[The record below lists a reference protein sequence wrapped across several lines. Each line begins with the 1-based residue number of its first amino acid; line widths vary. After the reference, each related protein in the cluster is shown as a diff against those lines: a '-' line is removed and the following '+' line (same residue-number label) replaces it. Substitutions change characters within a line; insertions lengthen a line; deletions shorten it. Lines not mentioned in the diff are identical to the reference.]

1 MTILFILL
9 WGAAVIELCA
19 HLFARRFPR
28 IRSVLALAALLLGS
42 GTSIALFVYVPT
54 VFSALFCLLSFYRAF
69 SLARIFKHQMHE
81 VYLRKATRRS
91 TIGLLAMQAVVLA
104 LWWAWDN
111 WHTTGHATW
120 TVVAVAQ
127 AMMAAVLFFSIVHTL
142 RHTAWPAKK
151 GDYSDN
157 ELPSITIAL
166 PARNET
172 EDLHQC
178 LQSIIASDYP
188 KLEIIVL
195 DDCSQ
200 TKRTPEIIRQFAH
213 DGVRFVQGQVPSE
226 SWIPKNQAYDQLV
239 HEASGAYVLFCG
251 VDIRFQKESVR
262 TLITTMLDRK
272 KDMLCVLP
280 KRSQNTYGRF
290 SLIQAM
296 RYWWELAPPRRLL
309 RRPPVLSS
317 CWVISKEALHEA
329 GGFAGVKRA
338 IVPEAHF
345 ARTVGARDGYSFL
358 RDTDG
363 LGIESTK
370 SIDEQRQT
378 AIRMRYPQVHRRP
391 GQVAIATLWETTFLL
406 MPFVLA
412 VGGPWLPIGMVAHA
426 ASIVACVLLVAT
438 YEASVL
444 ATKVN
449 TWWFGLIAQ
458 PFTVITDIALLH
470 YSMWRY
476 EFSTVDWKGRNVCVP
491 VMHVEPRLPKD

>member
-1 MTILFILL
+1 MTIMFTLL
-9 WGAAVIELCA
+9 WGAAVLELCA
-19 HLFARRFPR
+19 HLVARRIPR
-28 IRSVLALAALLLGS
+28 LRTILAVMALFLGTGASV
-42 GTSIALFVYVPT
+42 ALFVYTPN
-54 VFSALFCLLSFYRAF
+54 VFSGVFGLLGFYRAF
-69 SLARIFKHQMHE
+69 SLTRILKRQMHE

-91 TIGLLAMQAVVLA
+91 TIGLLAMQATVLV
-104 LWWAWDN
+104 LWWAWEN
-111 WHTTGHATW
+111 WHTTGH
-120 TVVAVAQ
+120 VVWAALAIAQ
-127 AMMAAVLFFSIVHTL
+127 ALVAAVLLFSTVRTL
-142 RHTAWPAKK
+142 RHTAWPKSKK
-151 GDYSDN
+151 HYSDH
-157 ELPSITIAL
+157 ELPSITVAL

-172 EDLHQC
+172 EDLQLC

-239 HEASGAYVLFCG
+239 HEASGAYILFCG
-251 VDIRFQKESVR
+251 VDIRFSPESIR
-262 TLITTMLDRK
+262 ALITTMLDRK

-280 KRSQNTYGRF
+280 KRSENAYGRF

-296 RYWWELAPPRRLL
+296 RYWWELAPPRKLL

-317 CWVISKEALHEA
+317 CWVISKDALHDA

-345 ARTVGARDGYSFL
+345 ARSVSAHDGYSFL
-358 RDTDG
+358 RSTDG

-370 SIDEQRQT
+370 SVGEQRQT

-406 MPFVLA
+406 LPFVLA
-412 VGGPWLPIGMVAHA
+412 IGGPWLPIGLTAHIA
-426 ASIVACVLLVAT
+426 AIIASVLLIAA

-458 PFTVITDIALLH
+458 PLTVLTDIFLLDRK
-470 YSMWRY
+470 S
-476 EFSTVDWKGRNVCVP
+476 VV
-491 VMHVEPRLPKD
+491 